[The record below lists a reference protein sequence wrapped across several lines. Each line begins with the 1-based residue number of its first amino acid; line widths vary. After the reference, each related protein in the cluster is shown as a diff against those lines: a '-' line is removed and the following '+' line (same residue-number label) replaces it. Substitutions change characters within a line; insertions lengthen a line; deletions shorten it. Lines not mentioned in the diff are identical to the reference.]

1 MNITWAELLR
11 EIDQKLSAREADRQ
25 AVVEVGDG
33 RRFGVREVVVYT
45 SGELAVRLGEP
56 IR

>member
-25 AVVEVGDG
+25 AVVETPDN
-33 RRFGVREVVVYT
+33 RWFSVREVVVYT